1 MIQKGREQLARTEK
15 LKEMVLKNMNKNKE
29 KNKTAD
35 EKVLKIE
42 KNQTIEKE

>member
-42 KNQTIEKE
+42 KVQTIEKE